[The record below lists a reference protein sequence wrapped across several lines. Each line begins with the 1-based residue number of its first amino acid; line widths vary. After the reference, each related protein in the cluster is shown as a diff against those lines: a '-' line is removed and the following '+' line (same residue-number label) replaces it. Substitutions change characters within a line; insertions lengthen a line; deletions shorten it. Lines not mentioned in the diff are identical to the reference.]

1 MSSEESST
9 LALAPMVRF
18 FTYAVIKSM
27 KSQNLEHRK
36 YTVHADMVPKFT
48 DRIIQ
53 ASLGERTSIP
63 EHLQKPL
70 EPVGGE
76 LVQNFSGES
85 NLVQNNFSNAAP
97 DIKMPKELPAREQMT
112 QNNFP
117 VPAPNFQPQNQML
130 QNDFGN
136 NQIVPPQEI
145 SDENFGSE
153 ELTSFYGKITP
164 LLNDPSVS
172 VIECQGQGK
181 PIMISRMGHKQTAK
195 IVLSEKDIN
204 QVLEKA
210 SEAAHI
216 PIMEGVFRAAIDS
229 FSINAVISE
238 MIGSRFV
245 IRKQQTGPPMG
256 MMRPPMGP
264 PGFR

>member
-36 YTVHADMVPKFT
+36 FVVHTDMVPKVSE
-48 DRIIQ
+48 RVIQ
-53 ASLGERTSIP
+53 ASLGERRFVP
-63 EHLQKPL
+63 DYLQKPL
-70 EPVGGE
+70 ESVRGD
-76 LVQNFSGES
+76 LVQNFSGEN
-85 NLVQNNFSNAAP
+85 NLVQNNFSKVAP
-97 DIKMPKELPAREQMT
+97 DVKVPTRIPILSVNLQSQNQFAQNGF
-112 QNNFP
+112 QNNQG
-117 VPAPNFQPQNQML
+117 AL
-130 QNDFGN
+130 R
-136 NQIVPPQEI
+136 QEI
-145 SDENFGSE
+145 SDESLGGE

-181 PIMISRMGHKQTAK
+181 PIMISRMGHKQATK
-195 IVLSEKDIN
+195 IILNEKEIS
-204 QVLEKA
+204 QVLDKA

-216 PIMEGVFRAAIDS
+216 PIMEGVFRAVIDS

-264 PGFR
+264 PDFR